1 MNRTLAPFL
10 LVALLVAFSLVGA
23 KWQEVLPGFSPLPAV
38 FFCVAARVGVRW
50 LWVPLVAWLLS
61 YPLTNL
67 TQGYG
72 WDFHIAIAFGGFAVA
87 AGAGYFLRR
96 RNWLAMMGGSIGAAI
111 LFYAVTNTGSWLL
124 LPQYSK
130 TWAGFVQAQT
140 VGVPGPIPPAWVFL
154 RSSIAASAL
163 FSGLFLLGQR
173 KWGLVPDGVTALSGI
188 RARR

>member
-1 MNRTLAPFL
+1 MKRLLPPFL
-10 LVALLVAFSLVGA
+10 LVVLLVAFSLVGA
-23 KWQEVLPGFSPLPAV
+23 KWQQVLPGFSPLPAV
-38 FFCVAARVGVRW
+38 FFCVAACMGVRW
-50 LWVPLVAWLLS
+50 LWLPVAAWLLS

-72 WDFHIAIAFGGFAVA
+72 WDFQIAIALGGFAVV
-87 AGAGYFLRR
+87 AGAGYSLRK
-96 RNWLAMMGGSIGAAI
+96 RNWVAMMGGSIGAAI

-154 RSSIAASAL
+154 RGSIAASAL

-173 KWGLVPDGVTALSGI
+173 KWGSVPAGATAL
-188 RARR
+188 ATVHVRR